1 MVVQAVGCDTSNRA
15 ERASFL
21 LPFEPWAPAEASKA
35 RVVSPRRWRH
45 VARSALSRATPFW
58 WSLRSAA
65 GADFA
70 ILPYQLEPALAMVR
84 GDASRFLIADGV
96 GLGKTVQ
103 AGLMIAETAAR
114 QIDAKA
120 LVVCPAG
127 LRDQWADELK
137 RRFGLD
143 ARIVDASSMAQM
155 TRELPSHVNPW
166 ATHTVIVTSIDFIKR
181 PDVIRGVEGLVWDI
195 AIFDEAHYLATHS
208 DRATAAGLIAE
219 RARHLVLLTA
229 TPHSGDEDA
238 FARLC
243 RLGELGAPDTL
254 LVFRRSRRD
263 VGTDRPSRSRLVHVC
278 PTTAERAMHDA
289 VLRYAS
295 QMWRRNGASSG
306 ARLAALVLMR
316 RACSSAAS
324 LAHSVERR
332 LARLSTVSRDVEDQ
346 ARLPFGDSGMDDE
359 PDWQLSCPGLADA
372 GEECRQ
378 LELVLALARAAASNE
393 SKVALLRRV
402 LARIDE
408 PAIVFTEY
416 RDTLTRLADAMELP
430 EALQLHGGLSRRE
443 RAQVL
448 TQFTSG
454 PSPLLL
460 ATDAGSEGL
469 NLHHRCR
476 LVISLELPWMPLRLE
491 QRAGRVDRIGQSRR
505 VHVLSLVARATCEED
520 VLARLTLRMTR
531 AGKAMDLVSRS
542 PSEERVAAMV
552 LGGEPAPP
560 EVAVATLPANV
571 MAAHVEDGASE
582 AARIGTARLL
592 NSPTADPVIENGPVL
607 TRIQQRRYGH
617 AARFWLFRV
626 PYRSPEDQAV
636 WEPVFGIRAGAG
648 GGTNGSAFQT
658 RLILDH
664 ERVDVGHSLRLH
676 AEEVA
681 EALRTELARP
691 AGRSMEREEA
701 ILEKLRERHAR
712 MATNLVQPGLFDRR
726 VDRLALEYHEA
737 LQEALSRSSAR
748 IAHLAGLSELQAEAP
763 ILVFALL
770 VE

>member
-1 MVVQAVGCDTSNRA
+1 
-15 ERASFL
+15 
-21 LPFEPWAPAEASKA
+21 
-35 RVVSPRRWRH
+35 
-45 VARSALSRATPFW
+45 
-58 WSLRSAA
+58 
-65 GADFA
+65 
-70 ILPYQLEPALAMVR
+70 MVR

-127 LRDQWADELK
+127 LRDQWCDELK
-137 RRFGLD
+137 RRFRLD

-181 PDVIRGVEGLVWDI
+181 PDVIRGVEGLVWDV
-195 AIFDEAHYLATHS
+195 AIFDEAHNLATHS

-219 RARHLVLLTA
+219 RARRLVLLTA

-243 RLGELGAPDTL
+243 KLGELGARDTL

-263 VGTDRPSRSRLVHVC
+263 VGTDRPSRNRLVHVC
-278 PTTAERAMHDA
+278 PTAAERAMHDA

-295 QMWRRNGASSG
+295 QIWRRDGASSG

-332 LARLSTVSRDVEDQ
+332 LARLSMPSGNVEGQ
-346 ARLPFGDSGMDDE
+346 ARLPFGDSGVDDE
-359 PDWQLSCPGLADA
+359 PDWQLSCPGLADE
-372 GEECRQ
+372 GEERRQ
-378 LELVLALARAAASNE
+378 LELVLGLARAAASDE
-393 SKVALLRRV
+393 SKIALLRRL

-408 PAIVFTEY
+408 PATVFTEY

-505 VHVLSLVARATCEED
+505 IHVLSLVAGGTCEED
-520 VLARLTLRMTR
+520 VLARLTRRMAR

-571 MAAHVEDGASE
+571 MAAHVGDGASE

-592 NSPTADPVIENGPVL
+592 NSPTADPAVENGPVL
-607 TRIQQRRYGH
+607 TCIRRRRYGQ

-626 PYRSPEDQAV
+626 PYRTPEDQAV
-636 WEPVFGIRAGAG
+636 WEPVFGIRANADTR
-648 GGTNGSAFQT
+648 TNGSAFQT
-658 RLILDH
+658 RLSLDH
-664 ERVDVGHSLRLH
+664 ERVDVGHPLRRH

-691 AGRSMEREEA
+691 ARRSIGREEA
-701 ILEKLRERHAR
+701 ILEKLRERHVR

-737 LQEALSRSSAR
+737 LQEALSQSSAR
-748 IAHLAGLSELQAEAP
+748 VAHLAGLRELHAEAP
-763 ILVFALL
+763 ALVFALL